1 MLNPRR
7 GGDTYRTQ
15 LVGMSENEAA
25 RLVGINHVAL
35 PVDDAEAA
43 IEFYR
48 ENKASASELDPEGEA
63 DT

>member
-1 MLNPRR
+1 
-7 GGDTYRTQ
+7 
-15 LVGMSENEAA
+15 MSENEAA